1 MVMETLAASGIS
13 MLTIFLTKAGQP
25 LADKAGQ
32 AVADAANSLF
42 GAIKK
47 KFKGNSY
54 AELALKRL
62 EENPESKDR
71 QASVKD
77 VLLEQMERDDVF
89 AAEVRKFVEAAQKA
103 DKDSVIALGA
113 RSVAIGGNA
122 KNNIIITGD
131 NSQVQR

>member
-1 MVMETLAASGIS
+1 METLAATGIS
-13 MLTIFLTKAGQP
+13 MLALFLTKAGQP

-42 GAIKK
+42 GTIKK

-54 AELALKRL
+54 AEQALNRF
-62 EENPESKDR
+62 EERPESKDR

-77 VLLEQMERDDVF
+77 VLLEQMEKDDAF
-89 AAEVRKFVEAAQKA
+89 TAEVKRLIEIAQKA
-103 DKDSVIALGA
+103 DKNSIIALGA
-113 RSVAIGGNA
+113 RSVAIGGDA
-122 KNNIIITGD
+122 ENNIIITGD

>member
-13 MLTIFLTKAGQP
+13 MLTTFLAKAAQP

-32 AVADAANSLF
+32 AVADAANSLL

-47 KFKGNSY
+47 KFKGDSY
-54 AELALKRL
+54 AEQALNRL
-62 EENPESKDR
+62 EEKPESKDR

-77 VLLEQMERDDVF
+77 VLLEQMEKDDVF
-89 AAEVRKFVEAAQKA
+89 AAEVRTLVEVAQKA
-103 DKDSVIALGA
+103 DKNGVIAWGA

-122 KNNIIITGD
+122 QNNIIITGD

>member
-13 MLTIFLTKAGQP
+13 MLTTFLAKAGQP

-32 AVADAANSLF
+32 AVADAVDSLF

-47 KFKGNSY
+47 KFKSDSY
-54 AELALKRL
+54 AEQALKRL
-62 EENPESKDR
+62 QEKPESKDR

-77 VLLEQMERDDVF
+77 VLLEQMEKDEAF
-89 AAEVRKFVEAAQKA
+89 AAEVKKLIEIAQKA
-103 DKDSVIALGA
+103 DKNGVIAWGT

-122 KNNIIITGD
+122 QNNIIITGE

>member
-1 MVMETLAASGIS
+1 MVMETLAASGMS
-13 MLTIFLTKAGQP
+13 MLAIFLAKTGQP

-42 GAIKK
+42 AAIKK
-47 KFKGNSY
+47 KFKGDSY
-54 AELALKRL
+54 AEQALNRL
-62 EENPESKDR
+62 EEKPESKDR

-77 VLLEQMERDDVF
+77 VLLEQMERDNIF
-89 AAEVRKFVEAAQKA
+89 AAEVRRLVEAAQKA
-103 DKDSVIALGA
+103 DKNGVIAWGA

-122 KNNIIITGD
+122 QNNVIITGD

>member
-13 MLTIFLTKAGQP
+13 ILTTFLAKAGQP
-25 LADKAGQ
+25 LAEKAGQ
-32 AVADAANSLF
+32 AVADAADALF

-54 AELALKRL
+54 AEQTLNRL
-62 EENPESKDR
+62 EEKPESNDR

-77 VLLEQMERDDVF
+77 VLLEQMEKDDVF
-89 AAEVRKFVEAAQKA
+89 AAEVRRFVEVARKA
-103 DKDSVIALGA
+103 DKNSVIAWGE

-122 KNNIIITGD
+122 QDNVIITGD
-131 NSQVQR
+131 DNQVQR

>member
-1 MVMETLAASGIS
+1 MVMETLTASGIS
-13 MLTIFLTKAGQP
+13 LLTTFLAKAGQP

-32 AVADAANSLF
+32 AVVDAANSLF

-54 AELALKRL
+54 AEQALTRL
-62 EENPESKDR
+62 EEKPESKDR

-77 VLLEQMERDDVF
+77 VLLEQMEKDDVF
-89 AAEVRKFVEAAQKA
+89 ATEVRRFVEAAQKA
-103 DKDSVIALGA
+103 DKSGVIAWGA

-122 KNNIIITGD
+122 QNNIIITGD

>member
-1 MVMETLAASGIS
+1 
-13 MLTIFLTKAGQP
+13 MLTTFLAKAGQP

-42 GAIKK
+42 EAIKK

-54 AELALKRL
+54 AEQALARL
-62 EENPESKDR
+62 EEKPESKDR

-77 VLLEQMERDDVF
+77 VLIEQMGKDDVF
-89 AAEVRKFVEAAQKA
+89 AAEVTRLVEVAQKA
-103 DKDSVIALGA
+103 DKNGVIAWGA
-113 RSVAIGGNA
+113 GSVAVGGNA
-122 KNNIIITGD
+122 QGNIIITGD

>member
-32 AVADAANSLF
+32 AVVDAANALF
-42 GAIKK
+42 RAIKK

-62 EENPESKDR
+62 EENPESKGR
-71 QASVKD
+71 QASVKE

-103 DKDSVIALGA
+103 DKNSVIAWGA